1 MLTDERLRTWL
12 DGNQPQRERL
22 CLGVLALDRRYTQIV
37 PRRPR
42 GGPDGGRDL
51 EAVYGGRAQIWGAVG
66 FRNGACD
73 SAADK
78 RWVRSKFGRDLADA
92 KTKNSAL
99 DHFVFFTN
107 VDLTPAE
114 IARLQVQAQS
124 SGIVVCDIFCR
135 ERLRMLLDSP
145 EGLALRYQYLGIE
158 MSSAEQAAFFSRFG
172 DVLQTMFE
180 QRFDELDRKLE
191 RIEFHS
197 ECLRPTRY
205 VAIGVRMKK
214 ALQSQDIGQL
224 ALLAV
229 AVAERK
235 PEPHPALCISVTAGS
250 ERFGARR
257 SISFRWDVTV
267 WSGFPPKRL
276 LNGGEVEAFPERE
289 RFSFGLGI
297 DAASEFSRV
306 ADFDTLWL
314 HLYANQKA
322 IDLVKSVN
330 FIVNG
335 YALAGSDMKDLS
347 FGPADAGDEW
357 LRHCFDDDLRAQIL
371 NCEDGPTSGT
381 VLAPFVFTDFAAYPP
396 VRVER

>member
-1 MLTDERLRTWL
+1 LLTDERLRRWL

-78 RWVRSKFGRDLADA
+78 RWVRNKFNKDLADA
-92 KTKNSAL
+92 KRGNSAL

-114 IARLQVQAQS
+114 VARLQVQARS

-158 MSSAEQAAFFSRFG
+158 MSSSEQAAFFSRFG
-172 DVLQTMFE
+172 DLLQKMFE
-180 QRFDELDRKLE
+180 HRFDELDRKLE

-205 VAIGVRMKK
+205 VAIGVRLKK
-214 ALQSQDIGQL
+214 ALRSHEIGRL

-229 AVAERK
+229 AVAERR

-250 ERFGARR
+250 ERLDVGGSA
-257 SISFRWDVTV
+257 SFRWDVTV
-267 WSGFPPKRL
+267 WSGLPPNRL
-276 LNGGEVEAFPERE
+276 LSGGEVEAFPERE
-289 RFSFGLGI
+289 RFSFGLAI
-297 DAASEFSRV
+297 DATNEFSRV
-306 ADFDTLWL
+306 ADFDALWL
-314 HLYANQKA
+314 HLYANQNA
-322 IDLVKSVN
+322 IELISSIDFV
-330 FIVNG
+330 VNG
-335 YALAGSDMKDLS
+335 YVLARSEMKNLS
-347 FGPADAGDEW
+347 FGPADADDEW
-357 LRHCFDDDLRAQIL
+357 LRHFFDDKLRAQVL

-381 VLAPFVFTDFAAYPP
+381 DLAPFVFTDFAGYPP
-396 VRVER
+396 ARVER